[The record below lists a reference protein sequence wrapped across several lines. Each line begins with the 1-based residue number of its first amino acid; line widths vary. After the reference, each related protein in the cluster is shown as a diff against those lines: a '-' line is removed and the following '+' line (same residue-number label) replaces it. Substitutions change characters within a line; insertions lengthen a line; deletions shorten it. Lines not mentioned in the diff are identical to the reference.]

1 MVYRLKLA
9 LLSVLLVL
17 GVTGCGAYHR
27 KPIVDRQV
35 LRDLQTIRLEGLGE
49 REGKADQN
57 QPMISTA
64 AGLSA
69 EESVAVALYLN
80 PDLRAFRKER
90 GIAEGELVSAR
101 LFPNPELQGSVLAN
115 LPGSSVGIGA
125 ATLAAMLNPFR
136 PGERGARVAVAQAK
150 IEEVKN
156 QVSAEE
162 WGVAA
167 EVKKAYLTLWAL
179 EEQVRIEDT
188 SVRLQERILKFFRE
202 KRELG
207 DASRLDFNLV
217 NIEYTQ
223 ALRLR
228 EATAS
233 ERDHARQTLLELLG
247 LPPLYDLKLKAA
259 ASDPIAYRPF
269 HVQPPTLEDFMIERR
284 PQLAAAKQEY
294 EQAEQ
299 TLRLAYI
306 QRIPWFRLG
315 PSYERE
321 SGGGE
326 GTTNRLGLGVG
337 IDLPLFNRNQGA
349 IASLE
354 ATRDKLREG
363 FTAKVHTARAEMNE
377 AYRNLRAQ
385 ERLIRLYQD
394 SIRPALDEN
403 AELTEAG
410 FQLGEFNL
418 VQLITTQDKVL
429 TSRREF
435 VTSELEYWK
444 AAIDLE
450 VAIGAPLAEAE
461 ARKKQP

>member
-1 MVYRLKLA
+1 MVHKLVGA
-9 LLSVLLVL
+9 PLSVLLLL
-17 GVTGCGAYHR
+17 GATGCGAYRR

-35 LRDLQTIRLEGLGE
+35 LRDLQTIRLEGVGV
-49 REGKADQN
+49 REGKLDQN
-57 QPMISTA
+57 AQNIN
-64 AGLSA
+64 GA
-69 EESVAVALYLN
+69 EGVSPEEAVAVALYLN
-80 PDLRAFRKER
+80 PDLRSFRKER
-90 GIAEGELVSAR
+90 GVAEGELVSAR
-101 LFPNPELQGSVLAN
+101 LFPNPEIQASVLAN
-115 LPGSSVGIGA
+115 LPGSGVGIGA
-125 ATLAAMLNPFR
+125 SALAATLSPFR
-136 PGERGARVAVAQAK
+136 PGERRARVALAQAR
-150 IEEVKN
+150 IEEVKS

-162 WGVAA
+162 WRLAA
-167 EVKKAYLTLWAL
+167 EVKKSYLTLWAL
-179 EEQVRIEDT
+179 EEQLRIEET

-207 DASRLDFNLV
+207 DASRLDLNLV

-223 ALRLR
+223 ALRQR

-233 ERDHARQTLLELLG
+233 ERDRARQALLDLLG

-259 ASDPIAYRPF
+259 ADPIAYRPF
-269 HVQPPTLEDFMIERR
+269 HVEPPTLEGFMIERR

-294 EQAEQ
+294 ERAEQ

-326 GTTNRLGLGVG
+326 GTANRLGLGVG

-349 IASLE
+349 ITSLE

-363 FTAKVHTARAEMNE
+363 FTAKVHAARAEMNE
-377 AYRNLRAQ
+377 AYRSLRAQ

-403 AELTEAG
+403 AELIDAG

-418 VQLITTQDKVL
+418 VQLMTTQDKVL
-429 TSRREF
+429 ISRREF
-435 VTSELEYWK
+435 VISELEYWK
-444 AAIDLE
+444 AAVNLE
-450 VAIGAPLAEAE
+450 MAIGAPLAEAE
-461 ARKKQP
+461 AMKKQP